1 MRNPIQEYETARS
14 LPLPALVAVMQ
25 GKSDVVSLG
34 VAHAAIKEKT
44 EAEIAKKGAQAA
56 QMAQAPKIR
65 DRDIA
70 MAQGLAA
77 TPADLNVPMGG
88 IVGGEGEMTQTAA
101 GGGSVVAFQAGGGA
115 QGPYRQPTATPT
127 FGGMMQRQAA
137 SAPGFMGS
145 LRQGFGALD
154 RFATG
159 RGGMLGPS
167 LALTPTAANV
177 GEQEYLDLIR
187 KLQSMGYTAE
197 TIEAMSPDQRVAAA
211 TRGEQ
216 LPAGPVDTGGVP
228 TQTLAQMEAAQAPAT
243 EGAAAPAGG
252 IADLTTAKPTAP
264 AETSYSGLMTQA
276 KEMAKNYKPE
286 PGTART
292 AKDFTQDYVDALK
305 EGGFDF
311 NVVKDQIEEVRKE
324 KEALKGERQEAMNLR
339 LIEAGLGILG
349 GESPYAFVNIG
360 KGATPALQGLAKDI
374 KDLQKTRRALDKE
387 TMQLQVM
394 QNQMAEGKV
403 RYGMDQFNK
412 QEERTAKLA
421 EKDKEIQF
429 RMFDR
434 LASDKTQRYVAD
446 ASRDAST
453 ANLQATQLER
463 AAKRELDMKKAAL
476 DLADE
481 AVKMLPEEQK
491 VAKRNELYR
500 MYLKQLKE
508 DPNTA
513 AKTESNVLRFDAQGN
528 PI

>member
-1 MRNPIQEYETARS
+1 MRNPIQEYEIARS

-56 QMAQAPKIR
+56 QTAQAPKIR

-101 GGGSVVAFQAGGGA
+101 GGGSVVAFQAGGT
-115 QGPYRQPTATPT
+115 PPPT

-137 SAPGFMGS
+137 SAPGFMDR
-145 LRQGFGALD
+145 LRQGAGALD

-197 TIEAMSPDQRVAAA
+197 TIEAMSPEQRVAAA

-216 LPAGPVDTGGVP
+216 LPAGPVDTGGVA
-228 TQTLAQMEAAQAPAT
+228 TQSLADLETAQVKP

-264 AETSYSGLMTQA
+264 VETSYSALMTQA

-311 NVVKDQIEEVRKE
+311 NLVKDQIEEVRKE

-403 RYGMDQFNK
+403 RYGVDQFNK
-412 QEERTAKLA
+412 QEERAAKLA

-446 ASRDAST
+446 ASRDVST

-463 AAKRELDMKKAAL
+463 AAKREDDRK
-476 DLADE
+476 E
-481 AVKMLPEEQK
+481 
-491 VAKRNELYR
+491 VA
-500 MYLKQLKE
+500 LKQAAEEFKMEVDSPEKRRKVLTRAGEILQAMQAENFGAGAASDPVAAAQAEMARRGLK
-508 DPNTA
+508 
-513 AKTESNVLRFDAQGN
+513 
-528 PI
+528 